1 MLQSHMDDLKKEMAS
16 GNLKKQLITLESMQF
31 LVKELRDKIANAAA
45 AAEEKQTRLRRGL
58 LD

>member
-1 MLQSHMDDLKKEMAS
+1 MDDLKKEMAS